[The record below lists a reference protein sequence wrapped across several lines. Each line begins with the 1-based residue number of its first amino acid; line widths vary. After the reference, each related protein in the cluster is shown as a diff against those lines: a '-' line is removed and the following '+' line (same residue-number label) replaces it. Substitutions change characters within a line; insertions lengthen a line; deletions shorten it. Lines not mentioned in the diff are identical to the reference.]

1 MAESFRDFE
10 HAGSGDPGVALLW
23 FMLPGQGAHSGLD
36 GRRAIMCYEEGF
48 LRSWAT
54 RRVEKRQ
61 RNEPVTERDR
71 PPPVPIRPA
80 ATPEVERREKVE
92 RELEEVV

>member
-1 MAESFRDFE
+1 
-10 HAGSGDPGVALLW
+10 
-23 FMLPGQGAHSGLD
+23 
-36 GRRAIMCYEEGF
+36 MCYEEGF

-54 RRVEKRQ
+54 RRTDKRQ

-92 RELEEVV
+92 RELEEIV